1 MDYGSYLETSG
12 SSVVSRRAKRAAVVG
27 RKASPTESHRVH
39 YTRRRNVAVHL
50 KEVLRMDGDR

>member
-12 SSVVSRRAKRAAVVG
+12 LSVVSQRVKRAAVVG
-27 RKASPTESHRVH
+27 RKASPTEGHRVH
-39 YTRRRNVAVHL
+39 YRRRRNVVVHL